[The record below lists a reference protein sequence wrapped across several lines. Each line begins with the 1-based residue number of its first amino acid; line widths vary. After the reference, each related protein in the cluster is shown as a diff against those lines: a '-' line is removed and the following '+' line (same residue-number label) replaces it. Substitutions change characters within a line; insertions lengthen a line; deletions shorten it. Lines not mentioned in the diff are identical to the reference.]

1 MKNVITS
8 LVMLTLISLHGATYA
23 EQDNIEYIDILGIQV
38 KFNDD
43 NSFESLRSTA
53 EQEFIF
59 SDRSSIRQ
67 AVAIATMAA
76 KGELSKWMEETI
88 TSSEGLD
95 EVSTQIANRQTDGN
109 GQTLDSTKEDIQTY
123 LRNLSNS
130 SRSILTGV
138 TVIEQ
143 KIYRDKK
150 YASVTI
156 GVSTKYM
163 QAAAKMRTETA
174 KNIAKGRDAE
184 ANMNNAKVFNR
195 NPVNSN
201 KSSFEPVEDDN
212 TYRRSPA
219 FSDF

>member
-43 NSFESLRSTA
+43 NSFRSLRSTA

-150 YASVTI
+150 
-156 GVSTKYM
+156 
-163 QAAAKMRTETA
+163 
-174 KNIAKGRDAE
+174 
-184 ANMNNAKVFNR
+184 
-195 NPVNSN
+195 
-201 KSSFEPVEDDN
+201 
-212 TYRRSPA
+212 
-219 FSDF
+219 